1 MSFKQEEFS
10 SPESS
15 PLHEKEPIMTQPSAA
30 FNNSTNQAGPGA
42 TAIPLGPPS
51 DPSGPTET
59 TSLSRPEYQKSYGLE
74 ERNT

>member
-1 MSFKQEEFS
+1 
-10 SPESS
+10 
-15 PLHEKEPIMTQPSAA
+15 MTQPSAA